1 MKTNR
6 RLKAL
11 QIGISIILIFH
22 LITVLLVI
30 RAANSALNQSKI
42 GPVDLIGV
50 EKLYYV
56 VNLGVID
63 KTFEYVYDQ
72 GNNEPTERH
81 LYTTKVAHLEP
92 NDKNKVNFD
101 LVIVP
106 NKKSSVAIDVP
117 ITRLPLIVPVNISQK
132 NKFIYSASIRS
143 ILFIMYSFLIF
154 YQLKRFIKSLVNGN
168 PFTRNNIRLLFS
180 IGILVIAF
188 PVLQYIVESLE
199 LSWIKNQF
207 SYKGY
212 SIYSDISF
220 QYYLFGLGILILTIT
235 EVLRQ
240 SISIKKEH
248 ELTI

>member
-6 RLKAL
+6 GLKAL

-22 LITVLLVI
+22 IITVLLVI
-30 RAANSALNQSKI
+30 RGAKSALNQTKI
-42 GPVDLIGV
+42 GSEDLIGV
-50 EKLYYV
+50 GELHYF
-56 VNLGVID
+56 VNLGIID
-63 KTFEYVYDQ
+63 KTFEYVYYLE
-72 GNNEPTERH
+72 NNEPIERH
-81 LYTTKVAHLEP
+81 LYTTKVAHLKP
-92 NDKNKVNFD
+92 NDIHKAGFD
-101 LVIVP
+101 LSIVT
-106 NKKSSVAIDVP
+106 NEESSVTIDVP
-117 ITRLPLIVPVNISQK
+117 INRLPLIVPVNISQK
-132 NKFIYSASIRS
+132 SIFIYSASISS

-154 YQLKRFIKSLVNGN
+154 YLLIRFIKSLINGN
-168 PFTRNNIRLLFS
+168 PFTRNNIRFLFS

-188 PVLQYIVESLE
+188 PVLQYIIESLE

-207 SYKGY
+207 SYTGY